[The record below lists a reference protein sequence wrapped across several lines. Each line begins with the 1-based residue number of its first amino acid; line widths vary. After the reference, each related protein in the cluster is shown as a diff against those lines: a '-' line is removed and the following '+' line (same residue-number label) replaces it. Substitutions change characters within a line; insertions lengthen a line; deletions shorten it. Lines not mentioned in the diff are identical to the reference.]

1 VDRTPELLDTPGI
14 LWPKF
19 ESPQVGE
26 MLAFTGAVKDDILDV
41 EALACHLLERLK
53 NAGFADRIR
62 ERYKAAPGDGDTGY
76 DMLMAAARARGFLL
90 RGGELD
96 TERMARILLDEFR
109 EGKLG
114 RVTLETPPEA
124 GIEEN

>member
-1 VDRTPELLDTPGI
+1 
-14 LWPKF
+14 
-19 ESPQVGE
+19 
-26 MLAFTGAVKDDILDV
+26 
-41 EALACHLLERLK
+41 
-53 NAGFADRIR
+53 
-62 ERYKAAPGDGDTGY
+62 
-76 DMLMAAARARGFLL
+76 MLMAAARARGFLL

-124 GIEEN
+124 GIEDN